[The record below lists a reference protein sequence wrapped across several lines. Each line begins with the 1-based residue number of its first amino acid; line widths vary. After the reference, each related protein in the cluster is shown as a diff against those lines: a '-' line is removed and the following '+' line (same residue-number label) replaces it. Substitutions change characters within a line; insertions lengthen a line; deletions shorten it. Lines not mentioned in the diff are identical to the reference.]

1 MIELADI
8 ADREVRDLVPYS
20 LRHFMITQRIMSGL
34 TFRQIADMCGTS
46 VAQIEKTYYHLNAEM
61 EAIQQQMVEAKK
73 NERANALKE
82 VKRLC
87 KEFGFTAGMLKG
99 SLAEGRKVKEK

>member
-1 MIELADI
+1 
-8 ADREVRDLVPYS
+8 
-20 LRHFMITQRIMSGL
+20 
-34 TFRQIADMCGTS
+34 
-46 VAQIEKTYYHLNAEM
+46 M

-99 SLAEGRKVKEK
+99 SLAEGRKKQ